1 MALIINSYLTKN
13 KHCVKSVRI
22 RSFYG
27 LYSVRMR
34 ENTDQENSKYK
45 HFSCIET
52 EYYETYFYNANLPSP
67 VHLLCNI
74 FLCNSATNG
83 GKKLAAIWRVIW

>member
-1 MALIINSYLTKN
+1 MFHFKYQVWSSSITFHQVLKGPMALIINSYLTKN

-52 EYYETYFYNANLPSP
+52 EYY
-67 VHLLCNI
+67 
-74 FLCNSATNG
+74 
-83 GKKLAAIWRVIW
+83 